1 MKRLF
6 LGVAAVVAAVLLAG
20 CQGSDGG
27 SSAASPSS
35 SAASSAA
42 AQSSDPQPSASQST
56 GTTSGASA
64 SAQASAAE
72 ASGLHCPTL
81 TEAVSATGF
90 TDMTRSSTDLSQDG
104 SQVVCT
110 YAAPASHGTDSRQ
123 LEIDVLYTS
132 ASLSQAEQADAKE
145 GLIVTSAPQY
155 GTGGYMAD
163 GNLSGY
169 GLMCRV
175 AGKASTG
182 AIVAITV
189 TAPDDTAFTPDM
201 ACEGAQEAAAVF
213 LS

>member
-6 LGVAAVVAAVLLAG
+6 LGVAAVIAAVLLAG
-20 CQGSDGG
+20 CQGSNGG
-27 SSAASPSS
+27 PSVASASSR
-35 SAASSAA
+35 AASSAA
-42 AQSSDPQPSASQST
+42 AQPPARQPSASQPT
-56 GTTSGASA
+56 GTTSEAPA
-64 SAQASAAE
+64 SAQAPSAK

-81 TEAVSATGF
+81 AEAVSATGF
-90 TDMTRSSTDLSQDG
+90 TEMTHSSTDLSPDG

-110 YAAPASHGTDSRQ
+110 YAPPASHGTDSRQ

-132 ASLSQAEQADAKE
+132 APLSQAEQADAKE
-145 GLIVTSAPQY
+145 GLTVASAPQY

-163 GNLSGY
+163 GVLPQY

-189 TAPDDTAFTPDM
+189 TAPGDTAFTPDA
-201 ACEGAQEAAAVF
+201 ACAAAQQTAAAF
-213 LS
+213 LA

>member
-6 LGVAAVVAAVLLAG
+6 PGVAAVIAAVLLAG
-20 CQGSDGG
+20 CQGSGG
-27 SSAASPSS
+27 GPSVASASS

-42 AQSSDPQPSASQST
+42 AQPPAPQPSASQPT
-56 GTTSGASA
+56 GTTSEAPA
-64 SAQASAAE
+64 SAQAPSAK

-81 TEAVSATGF
+81 AEAVSASGF
-90 TDMTRSSTDLSQDG
+90 TDMTHSSTDLSPDG

-110 YAAPASHGTDSRQ
+110 YAPPASHGTDSRQ

-132 ASLSQAEQADAKE
+132 APLSQAEQADAKE
-145 GLIVTSAPQY
+145 GLTVASAPQY
-155 GTGGYMAD
+155 GAGGYMAD
-163 GNLSGY
+163 GSLPQY

-189 TAPDDTAFTPDM
+189 TAPDDTAFTPDA
-201 ACEGAQEAAAVF
+201 ACAAAQQTAAAF
-213 LS
+213 LA

>member
-6 LGVAAVVAAVLLAG
+6 LGVAAVIAAVLLAG
-20 CQGSDGG
+20 CQGSGG
-27 SSAASPSS
+27 GPSVASASS

-42 AQSSDPQPSASQST
+42 AQSPALQPSASQPT
-56 GTTSGASA
+56 GTTSEAPA
-64 SAQASAAE
+64 SAQAPSAK

-81 TEAVSATGF
+81 AEAVSATGF
-90 TDMTRSSTDLSQDG
+90 TEMTHSSTDLSPDG

-110 YAAPASHGTDSRQ
+110 YAPPASHGTDSRQ

-145 GLIVTSAPQY
+145 GLTVASAPQY
-155 GTGGYMAD
+155 GAGGYMAD
-163 GNLSGY
+163 GDLPQY

-189 TAPDDTAFTPDM
+189 TAPDDTAFTPDA
-201 ACEGAQEAAAVF
+201 ACGAAQQTAAAF
-213 LS
+213 LA